1 MFRNILKKIRYVLEA
16 LIVSF
21 GLWFFK
27 VLGLKKSTAISSVIA
42 NFVGKKIAVNQLAC
56 KNLQLALPYLN
67 DQQRN
72 KIIESMWNN
81 LGRIVGEFVHI
92 CQKTPQQI
100 QQLCE
105 VDDESMQVIEFLKKA
120 DCGAI
125 VFSGHLGNWEIG
137 PKLMMAMGLKVNV
150 VYRPLNNPYVEE
162 MTAKLRQVKMIEKGV
177 NGTRKIIEA
186 LQNKEIVIIL
196 ADQKISEG
204 QRIKFFHQEADTT
217 TSIARMALKYDVPV
231 IPARVIRKNNDF
243 NFRVE
248 FEKPLEFKKTMM
260 LNDDI
265 TSLTLTVNQTLE
277 RWITQ
282 YPEQWFWVHNR
293 WK

>member
-1 MFRNILKKIRYVLEA
+1 MFGNILKKIRYVFEA
-16 LIVSF
+16 LIVSL
-21 GLWFFK
+21 GMWFFR
-27 VLGLKKSTAISSVIA
+27 VLGLKKSTAISSKIA
-42 NFVGKKIAVNQLAC
+42 KLVGTKLAVNQLAY
-56 KNLQLALPYLN
+56 KNLQRALPNLN
-67 DQQRN
+67 EQQRL
-72 KIIESMWNN
+72 KIIDKMWDN
-81 LGRIVGEFVHI
+81 LGRIIGEFVHI

-100 QQLCE
+100 ENFCE
-105 VDDESMQVIEFLKKA
+105 VDENSRQVIESLRASNK
-120 DCGAI
+120 GAI

-137 PKLMMAMGLKVNV
+137 PKLLMAMGLKVNV

-186 LQNKEIVIIL
+186 LQKNEIVIIL

-217 TSIARMALKYDVPV
+217 TSIARMALKYDVAV

-248 FEKPLEFKKTMM
+248 FEKPLEFKKSMM
-260 LNDDI
+260 LNEDI
-265 TSLTLTVNQTLE
+265 TSLTLLVNQTLE
-277 RWITQ
+277 RWIDE
-282 YPEQWFWVHNR
+282 YPDQWFWVHNR